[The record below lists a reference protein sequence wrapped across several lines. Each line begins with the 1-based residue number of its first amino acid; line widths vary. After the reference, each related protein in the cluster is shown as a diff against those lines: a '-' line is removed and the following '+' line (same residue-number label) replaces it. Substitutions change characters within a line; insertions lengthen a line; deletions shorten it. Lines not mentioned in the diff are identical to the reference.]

1 MSDTKDCR
9 RPRSCSRTSRSKVR
23 GTLRTFDLDVREQLL
38 GRLQSFVSDMARA
51 YRAEARMD
59 LTMGCPPV
67 VNPEKE
73 TAFVHR
79 CALDEL
85 GGDAVDTGKP
95 VMASD
100 DMTHFLRE
108 RPGCYFRVGI
118 APGHG
123 RPAPHHAPEFEM
135 NEAGLAVGL
144 RLGLRVLCSRLG
156 A

>member
-1 MSDTKDCR
+1 
-9 RPRSCSRTSRSKVR
+9 
-23 GTLRTFDLDVREQLL
+23 
-38 GRLQSFVSDMARA
+38 
-51 YRAEARMD
+51 MD

-79 CALDEL
+79 CAVAAL
-85 GGDAVDTGKP
+85 GDGAVNDGKP

-100 DMTHFLRE
+100 DMTYFLRA

-118 APGHG
+118 APAHG

-135 NEAGLAVGL
+135 NEDGLPVGL
-144 RLGLRVLCSRLG
+144 RVALGVMRSALAG
-156 A
+156 